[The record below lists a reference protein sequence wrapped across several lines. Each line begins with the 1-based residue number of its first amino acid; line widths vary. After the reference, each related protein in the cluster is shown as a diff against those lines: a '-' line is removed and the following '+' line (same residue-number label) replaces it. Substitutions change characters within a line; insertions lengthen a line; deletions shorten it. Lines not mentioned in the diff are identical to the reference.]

1 MYMRMC
7 VYVCVFVCMCVCVCV
22 QAKVERVVVDGVGRT
37 KDDVIIKE
45 VRPLLESV
53 TFQVVSVC
61 HIVWCLQFCWCYYYD
76 DCCAISTTDAGTSCW
91 YWTSTAVL
99 LLLLVELS

>member
-1 MYMRMC
+1 MASSTPLARNILT
-7 VYVCVFVCMCVCVCV
+7 VCVCVCVCVCV

-53 TFQVVSVC
+53 TFQEVSVC
-61 HIVWCLQFCWCYYYD
+61 HIVWCLQFCWCCYYD
-76 DCCAISTTDAGTSCW
+76 DRCATSTTDAGTS
-91 YWTSTAVL
+91 TAVP
-99 LLLLVELS
+99 LLLLVLD